1 MHDAAQSHEPSA
13 QRHRP
18 ATPTVF
24 GAAFV
29 AGAVAAFGI
38 NSFFDAHVARTR
50 PQVESEPIFVALRS
64 LPQGA
69 PVTVWDVALRDW
81 PRAMLPESALR
92 AEDRFEGCVLR
103 HPLREGQP
111 LLSVQLARPEGSAG
125 TFPSSLT
132 EALAA
137 ASIAP
142 PTELQETFTPPV
154 AAAPVEAQPVATAPL
169 APLSAPA
176 AGIPSSALPPRDAV
190 EVFAPVEPARAAEVT
205 EASPGIETGN
215 APEPVPVTDVPAR
228 TVTEPVTSAATDP
241 EGAIEIDNAVPDESE
256 RVTTTAE
263 PSPTPVDPI
272 PSDREAMPADP
283 VVADDT
289 PTEAAVPIAEVPDAD
304 ASDSAVTSTAAP
316 VVPAPLTTGLTP
328 IESVT
333 AEPATGTDSV
343 ASAPGFDDQTN
354 EATEVRPLPPVAGP
368 IGVSRQRPP
377 VPPAPGSDIEVPL
390 AVASRQ
396 RAAQTAANRPGSVL
410 ASPDPAVGESLPIP
424 TTPVSDVA
432 LPLEAVAAGHLPAKP
447 TGPRGTSTS
456 DSSRSADVTVGAP
469 VTTAPGNGAGSVGE
483 ANATTGSTGMVAESR
498 TAAKGS
504 TPSLRMEP
512 NATPSA
518 SSGPASGDAA
528 ATATPPLRHLVVPER
543 IAMQADAS
551 FVTPRPV
558 TDGEATA
565 TEAGA
570 AATTTP
576 ADSRPTTPADSRPT
590 TPAPSRPA
598 ETAKPRGDRAGR
610 PSPQPYTAPTRSSGP
625 VMRAIGSMLQGFNA
639 EPTPDPS
646 RRR

>member
-13 QRHRP
+13 KRHRP

-111 LLSVQLARPEGSAG
+111 LLSVQLVRPEGAAG
-125 TFPSSLT
+125 TLPSSLT

-137 ASIAP
+137 VSIAP
-142 PTELQETFTPPV
+142 PTQPQETFTPPV
-154 AAAPVEAQPVATAPL
+154 AAAPVEAHPVATAPL
-169 APLSAPA
+169 APMSVPA
-176 AGIPSSALPPRDAV
+176 AGIPSRALPPRDAV

-205 EASPGIETGN
+205 EAAPGIETGN
-215 APEPVPVTDVPAR
+215 ATVPAVVPVTDVPAG
-228 TVTEPVTSAATDP
+228 TVTEPVTSAATDQ
-241 EGAIEIDNAVPDESE
+241 EGAIGIDNAVPDESE

-289 PTEAAVPIAEVPDAD
+289 PTEAAIPVAEVPDAD
-304 ASDSAVTSTAAP
+304 APDSAITNNAAP
-316 VVPAPLTTGLTP
+316 VSPAPLATGLTP
-328 IESVT
+328 IESV
-333 AEPATGTDSV
+333 AIEPATGPDTV
-343 ASAPGFDDQTN
+343 VSAPGFDDQAN
-354 EATEVRPLPPVAGP
+354 ETTEIRPLPPVAGP
-368 IGVSRQRPP
+368 IGGSRQRPP

-410 ASPDPAVGESLPIP
+410 ASPDPSVSESLPIP

-469 VTTAPGNGAGSVGE
+469 VTTAPGNDAGSVGE
-483 ANATTGSTGMVAESR
+483 ANATTGSTGTMAESR

-504 TPSLRMEP
+504 TPSSRTEP
-512 NATPSA
+512 NTTTSA

-551 FVTPRPV
+551 FVAPRPV
-558 TDGEATA
+558 TDGGDTA

-576 ADSRPTTPADSRPT
+576 ADARAT

-610 PSPQPYTAPTRSSGP
+610 PSPQPHAAPSRSSGP

>member
-13 QRHRP
+13 KRHRP

-38 NSFFDAHVARTR
+38 NSFFDAHVARSR

-137 ASIAP
+137 VSIAP
-142 PTELQETFTPPV
+142 PTEPQETFTPPV
-154 AAAPVEAQPVATAPL
+154 AAAPVEAHPVATAPL
-169 APLSAPA
+169 APMSVPA
-176 AGIPSSALPPRDAV
+176 AGIPSRALPPREAV
-190 EVFAPVEPARAAEVT
+190 EVFAPVQPARAAEVT
-205 EASPGIETGN
+205 EAASGIETGN
-215 APEPVPVTDVPAR
+215 ATAPAVVPVTDVPAG
-228 TVTEPVTSAATDP
+228 TVTQPVTSAATDQ
-241 EGAIEIDNAVPDESE
+241 EGAIGIDNAVPDDSE
-256 RVTTTAE
+256 RVTTTSE

-289 PTEAAVPIAEVPDAD
+289 PTDAAIPVAEVPDAD
-304 ASDSAVTSTAAP
+304 ALDSAVTSNAAP
-316 VVPAPLTTGLTP
+316 VMPAPLATGLTP
-328 IESVT
+328 IEPVA
-333 AEPATGTDSV
+333 AEPPMGTDTV
-343 ASAPGFDDQTN
+343 VSAPGFDDQVN
-354 EATEVRPLPPVAGP
+354 ETTEVRPLPPVAGP
-368 IGVSRQRPP
+368 IGGSRQRPP
-377 VPPAPGSDIEVPL
+377 VPPAPGSDIEGPL

-410 ASPDPAVGESLPIP
+410 ASPEPSVSESLPIP

-456 DSSRSADVTVGAP
+456 DSSRSADLPVGAP
-469 VTTAPGNGAGSVGE
+469 VTIAPGNGAGSVGE
-483 ANATTGSTGMVAESR
+483 ANATTGSTGTVAESR

-504 TPSLRMEP
+504 TPSSRMDP
-512 NATPSA
+512 NATTSA

-551 FVTPRPV
+551 FVAPRPV
-558 TDGEATA
+558 TAGEATA
-565 TEAGA
+565 TEARG

-576 ADSRPTTPADSRPT
+576 ADARPTTPP
-590 TPAPSRPA
+590 PSRPA

-610 PSPQPYTAPTRSSGP
+610 PSPQPHAAPSRSSGP
-625 VMRAIGSMLQGFNA
+625 VMRAIGSMLQGFNP

>member
-13 QRHRP
+13 KRHRP

-92 AEDRFEGCVLR
+92 AEDRFEGCILR

-125 TFPSSLT
+125 AFPSSLT

-142 PTELQETFTPPV
+142 PAEPQETFTPPV

-169 APLSAPA
+169 APLSVPA

-205 EASPGIETGN
+205 EAAPAIETGN
-215 APEPVPVTDVPAR
+215 APVSEPVPVTDVSAR
-228 TVTEPVTSAATDP
+228 TVTEPVTSAATDA
-241 EGAIEIDNAVPDESE
+241 EGAIGIDNAVPDESE

-289 PTEAAVPIAEVPDAD
+289 PTEAAVPVAEVPDAD
-304 ASDSAVTSTAAP
+304 APGSAVTSNAAP

-328 IESVT
+328 FESVA
-333 AEPATGTDSV
+333 AEPATGTDNVVST
-343 ASAPGFDDQTN
+343 PGFGDQAN
-354 EATEVRPLPPVAGP
+354 ETTEVRPLPPVAGP
-368 IGVSRQRPP
+368 VGVSRQRPP

-410 ASPDPAVGESLPIP
+410 ASPDPAVSESLPIP
-424 TTPVSDVA
+424 TTPMSDVA
-432 LPLEAVAAGHLPAKP
+432 PPLEAVAAGHLPAKP
-447 TGPRGTSTS
+447 TGPHGTSTN
-456 DSSRSADVTVGAP
+456 DSSRSADVTGGAP

-483 ANATTGSTGMVAESR
+483 ANATTGSTGTPAESR

-504 TPSLRMEP
+504 TPSSRTEP
-512 NATPSA
+512 NATTSA

-551 FVTPRPV
+551 FVAPRPV

-576 ADSRPTTPADSRPT
+576 ADSRAT

-598 ETAKPRGDRAGR
+598 EAVKPRGDRTGR
-610 PSPQPYTAPTRSSGP
+610 PSPQPHTAPSRSSGP

>member
-1 MHDAAQSHEPSA
+1 MHDAAHSHEPSA
-13 QRHRP
+13 KRHRP

-81 PRAMLPESALR
+81 PRAMLPDAALR
-92 AEDRFEGCVLR
+92 AEDRFEGLILR

-111 LLSVQLARPEGSAG
+111 LLSVQLAPPEGSAR

-137 ASIAP
+137 VAITP
-142 PTELQETFTPPV
+142 PTGPQETFTPPV
-154 AAAPVEAQPVATAPL
+154 AAAPVEATPVATAPQ
-169 APLSAPA
+169 APVSVPVAAP
-176 AGIPSSALPPRDAV
+176 PSSGPPAGDAV
-190 EVFAPVEPARAAEVT
+190 EVFAPVEPLT
-205 EASPGIETGN
+205 PT
-215 APEPVPVTDVPAR
+215 
-228 TVTEPVTSAATDP
+228 ATDTLGALET
-241 EGAIEIDNAVPDESE
+241 EGVGTDEPD
-256 RVTTTAE
+256 RVTTTTESAPAQVEQNEADRQPMTAE
-263 PSPTPVDPI
+263 
-272 PSDREAMPADP
+272 P
-283 VVADDT
+283 VVADET
-289 PTEAAVPIAEVPDAD
+289 PTDAGIPVAEVVETD
-304 ASDSAVTSTAAP
+304 ASDSSVPSDATP
-316 VVPAPLTTGLTP
+316 IQPAPLATGMTPTGMTP
-328 IESVT
+328 IDSVAT
-333 AEPATGTDSV
+333 EPATGEETIIP
-343 ASAPGFDDQTN
+343 APGFDQQAD
-354 EATEVRPLPPVAGP
+354 ASTEVQPLPPIAGSA
-368 IGVSRQRPP
+368 GMSRQRPP
-377 VPPAPGSDIEVPL
+377 VPPAPGSDIEIPL

-447 TGPRGTSTS
+447 TGPRGTATT
-456 DSSRSADVTVGAP
+456 DSSRSADVTAGAP
-469 VTTAPGNGAGSVGE
+469 VTTAVGTDADSVGE
-483 ANATTGSTGMVAESR
+483 ANATTGSTGRVAESR
-498 TAAKGS
+498 TTTTGS
-504 TPSLRMEP
+504 TPSSPAET
-512 NATPSA
+512 NATTSTSA
-518 SSGPASGDAA
+518 GPAAEASAT
-528 ATATPPLRHLVVPER
+528 TATPPLRHLVVPER

-551 FVTPRPV
+551 FVAPRPAPV
-558 TDGEATA
+558 GEATA
-565 TEAGA
+565 TETDAV
-570 AATTTP
+570 ATTPP
-576 ADSRPTTPADSRPT
+576 ATSKPT

-610 PSPQPYTAPTRSSGP
+610 PSQPPHAAPTRSSGP

-639 EPTPDPS
+639 EPTQDPS

>member
-13 QRHRP
+13 KRHRP

-142 PTELQETFTPPV
+142 QETFTPPV

-169 APLSAPA
+169 APMSVPA

-205 EASPGIETGN
+205 EAAPVIETGN
-215 APEPVPVTDVPAR
+215 APVTAPVPVTDVTAG
-228 TVTEPVTSAATDP
+228 TVTEPVTSAATDA
-241 EGAIEIDNAVPDESE
+241 EGAIGIDNAVPDESE
-256 RVTTTAE
+256 RVTTTTE

-272 PSDREAMPADP
+272 PSDRETMPADP
-283 VVADDT
+283 VVANDT
-289 PTEAAVPIAEVPDAD
+289 PTDAAVPVAEVPAAD
-304 ASDSAVTSTAAP
+304 ASDSAVTSTAEP
-316 VVPAPLTTGLTP
+316 VVPAPLGTGLTP
-328 IESVT
+328 IDSVT

-343 ASAPGFDDQTN
+343 ASAPGFDDPAN
-354 EATEVRPLPPVAGP
+354 EITEVRPLPPVAGSV
-368 IGVSRQRPP
+368 GVSRQRPP

-410 ASPDPAVGESLPIP
+410 ASPDPAVSESLPIP

-447 TGPRGTSTS
+447 TVPRGTSTTE
-456 DSSRSADVTVGAP
+456 SSRSADVTVGAP
-469 VTTAPGNGAGSVGE
+469 VATAPGSGAGSVGE
-483 ANATTGSTGMVAESR
+483 ATATTGSTGTMAESR

-504 TPSLRMEP
+504 MPSSRMEP

-551 FVTPRPV
+551 FVTTRPV
-558 TDGEATA
+558 TEGEATA
-565 TEAGA
+565 TETGA
-570 AATTTP
+570 AATATS
-576 ADSRPTTPADSRPT
+576 ADARAT

-598 ETAKPRGDRAGR
+598 EAVKPRGDRTGR
-610 PSPQPYTAPTRSSGP
+610 PSPQPHTAPSRSSGP